1 MEDYEKSIKEHART
15 LVKEIKQ
22 KRAVVLSKRK
32 KLIMNTEEVLINKQE
47 NYRIGLEYI
56 SDKLISALE
65 TYKEEFN
72 NFLPEPWCDIKI
84 KGKYPKDIDIIF
96 TIKNHSIRFISRI
109 ANKGEEFQ
117 EVLVDGMLYVE
128 STYQGSNRKMEA
140 QAGLWSDIGHDAWEC
155 RNNKNEFEDFLKDIL
170 PDIIAFLWN
179 NATLSFVHSKG

>member
-1 MEDYEKSIKEHART
+1 MEDYEKSVKEHARI

-56 SDKLISALE
+56 SEKLISTLE

-72 NFLPEPWCDIKI
+72 NFL
-84 KGKYPKDIDIIF
+84 
-96 TIKNHSIRFISRI
+96 T
-109 ANKGEEFQ
+109 
-117 EVLVDGMLYVE
+117 
-128 STYQGSNRKMEA
+128 
-140 QAGLWSDIGHDAWEC
+140 
-155 RNNKNEFEDFLKDIL
+155 
-170 PDIIAFLWN
+170 DIIAFLWN